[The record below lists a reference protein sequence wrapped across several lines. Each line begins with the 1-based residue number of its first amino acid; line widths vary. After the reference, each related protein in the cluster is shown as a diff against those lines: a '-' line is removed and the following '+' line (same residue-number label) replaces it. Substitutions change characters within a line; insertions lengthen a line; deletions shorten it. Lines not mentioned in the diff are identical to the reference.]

1 MTSDENFRREN
12 ALKMSRNAT
21 KTPSKPLG
29 RISTY
34 QWGLKNR
41 LHRSDQW
48 RGLINKGATLYEG
61 KRIGEAERKRRE
73 RKAKTNGPPAD
84 SVTLTC
90 STCNLQFRA
99 RIGLVSHQR
108 THLHMNLIHEIM
120 TVFLISERRT
130 TITVLVGLAS
140 QCHDGMYPSLPGY
153 WPVSWEGE
161 SVSKCVLLKV
171 TSQLADLDVTH

>member
-1 MTSDENFRREN
+1 M
-12 ALKMSRNAT
+12 
-21 KTPSKPLG
+21 
-29 RISTY
+29 
-34 QWGLKNR
+34 
-41 LHRSDQW
+41 
-48 RGLINKGATLYEG
+48 
-61 KRIGEAERKRRE
+61 GEAERKRRE

-84 SVTLTC
+84 SMTLTC
-90 STCNLQFRA
+90 STCNLQLRA

-108 THLHMNLIHEIM
+108 THLHTNLIHEIM

-140 QCHDGMYPSLPGY
+140 QCHVGMYPSLPGY
-153 WPVSWEGE
+153 LPVSWEGE